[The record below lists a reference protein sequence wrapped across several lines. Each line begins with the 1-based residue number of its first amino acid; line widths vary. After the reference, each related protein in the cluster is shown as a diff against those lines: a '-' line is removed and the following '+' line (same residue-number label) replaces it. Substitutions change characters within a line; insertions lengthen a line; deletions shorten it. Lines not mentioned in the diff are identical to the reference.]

1 MTCRGGKFTAPFLDL
16 ATVIRYSIAM
26 TNIALTYG
34 SERDKNIK
42 DVLNLIKKDIEA
54 GVSKL
59 DPQTQSILIKPNF
72 VVINTQLAATHVKA
86 VTAVLDFLTKELNW
100 TGRII
105 IAEGSGV
112 GETFDGFKN
121 YGYLDLPDKYPN
133 LELKDLN
140 YDDYVKVEI
149 FDETLNPM
157 KITLSKTV
165 VESPYRISIG
175 PPKTHD
181 SMVMT
186 ASIKN
191 MAVGA
196 ILKKDKWN
204 FHQGPKATNL
214 SLAKINQY
222 TQPHLSIID
231 GFEAMEGNGP
241 ADGERVNW
249 QIALASTDA
258 LAADT
263 TICYLMG
270 IDVSDVGYLTHLGG
284 STYNVSKYKI
294 IDESLEKHKK
304 KFRLHETINE
314 QLQWRQ
320 P

>member
-1 MTCRGGKFTAPFLDL
+1 
-16 ATVIRYSIAM
+16 M
-26 TNIALTYG
+26 TNIALTFG
-34 SERDKNIK
+34 NDREENIK
-42 DVLNLIKKDIEA
+42 KALNFLKKEIQAQIE
-54 GVSKL
+54 KL
-59 DPQTQSILIKPNF
+59 DPQVQSILIKPNF

-86 VTAVLDFLTKELNW
+86 ITAVLDFLTKELNW

-105 IAEGSGV
+105 IAEGAGA

-121 YGYLDLPDKYPN
+121 YGYLNLPDKYPN

-140 YDDYVKVEI
+140 YDDFRKIEI
-149 FDETLNPM
+149 FDETLNP
-157 KITLSKTV
+157 IEIALSKTV
-165 VESPYRISIG
+165 IESSYRISIG

-191 MAVGA
+191 IAVGS

-204 FHQGPKATNL
+204 FHQGAKATNL

-222 TQPHLSIID
+222 TQPHLAIID

-241 ADGERVNW
+241 ADGTKVDMR
-249 QIALASTDA
+249 ICLASTDA
-258 LAADT
+258 LAADVVA
-263 TICYLMG
+263 CYLMG
-270 IDVSDVGYLTHLGG
+270 IDVANVGYLTHLGG
-284 STYNVSKYKI
+284 STYNISKYKI
-294 IDESLEKHKK
+294 LGEALKKHKK
-304 KFRLHETINE
+304 KFRLHETISQ